1 VNFNHQKTDSH
12 NDSSTN
18 DSGNTKTTTVN
29 YNHQRTDSH
38 NDSSTHT
45 TASNNTIASGNTK
58 TIDSNNTD
66 NSTHSYTD
74 NSTHSINK
82 TLSTQDLEGTVT
94 GIRVHF
100 DSANGGAGGAA
111 SESQPG
117 GNGGSGDQ
125 NGQLTT
131 GNISI
136 DGASFAAFAGVQ
148 TASFS
153 TGLGAL
159 NQSATSLA
167 ANANISFG
175 P

>member
-1 VNFNHQKTDSH
+1 MCR
-12 NDSSTN
+12 STVC
-18 DSGNTKTTTVN
+18 GTAETV
-29 YNHQRTDSH
+29 
-38 NDSSTHT
+38 
-45 TASNNTIASGNTK
+45 ALLP
-58 TIDSNNTD
+58 
-66 NSTHSYTD
+66 HS
-74 NSTHSINK
+74 
-82 TLSTQDLEGTVT
+82 QP
-94 GIRVHF
+94 
-100 DSANGGAGGAA
+100 GGAGGA
-111 SESQPG
+111 
-117 GNGGSGDQ
+117 GNQ